1 MEIELKNKLA
11 LVSNEGSFTY
21 RELFGLSDLLAQNF
35 PGGGAKIAIFSE
47 NSAFWLMAL
56 YGAWRAGNVPVPV
69 DYLATAEEL
78 AYMLDDAAPAL
89 ICCSDKTRE
98 VAEKACNMAKVDCRI
113 FNLSAFKLPAEFP
126 KAAEGLCRADD
137 EDALLLYT
145 SGTTGSPKGVPLTFR
160 NIKSNID
167 AVCGRPIIAFN
178 GETVMGVPIYDEDTR
193 CLILLPLHHILPL
206 LGTGVMPLYNGG
218 TLYICPSL
226 SGDDIRY
233 IMNTYHI
240 THMVGVPRL
249 YSVICQGI
257 KNIVMSKA
265 PTRALY
271 HLSRKVDSLKFSRT
285 IFKAVQNKFGGALK
299 YCVCGGAALDPETA
313 RDLRAFGFELLEGF
327 GMTEA
332 SPMISFTRPGRTKIG
347 TAGEIVPGVEVKT
360 IDGEL
365 VARGANIMAGY
376 YNRPEETAEIIKDGW
391 LHTGD
396 LGFVDEAGY
405 VTITGRSKEIIVLPN
420 GKNINPLEI
429 EEKLESFTPFLAET
443 AVLLHG
449 GQLHAILVPNEKALA
464 AAGIVNIEEAIC
476 SQIIDPYNR
485 QASPAK
491 RLMGYSIC
499 HLELPRTRMGKLRRF
514 QLEEILNKTMAG
526 ERESENGDV
535 ENVSPAGQ
543 TLINY
548 LTKITGIKVRLNHHL
563 ELNLGLDSLDKVTL
577 LAFIEDTYGLKMSE
591 QQLAEYAHIGDLLAF
606 IEKNMT
612 QLSAHEED
620 WHTLLQ
626 KGENLPMP
634 RSSFMHSFLKSLAA
648 LTARICFRLKLSG
661 QENLPQDPVIIA
673 ANHQSYAD
681 GLLLSMLMD
690 RRTFKRTVI
699 IAKEK
704 HFNLKFLKFLARRCN
719 IILMD
724 INSNVKESMQKM
736 AQALKKGYNVIIFP
750 EGTRS
755 SDGQV
760 ANFKRSF
767 AIVSS
772 ELEVPVVP
780 AVIDGASKAIP
791 KGRILPRLFSKISVR
806 FLPPVAG
813 NEKDYQKLTHE
824 VQEEIE
830 SALKKAA

>member
-1 MEIELKNKLA
+1 MEIKLKNKLA
-11 LVSNEGSFTY
+11 LVSKEGTFTY
-21 RELFGLSDLLAQNF
+21 RELFGLSDLLAQSF
-35 PGGGAKIAIFSE
+35 PAAGAKVAIFSE

-56 YGAWRAGNVPVPV
+56 YGAWRAKNLPVPI
-69 DYLATAEEL
+69 DYLATPEEL
-78 AYMLDDAAPAL
+78 AYMLNDCEPEL

-98 VAEKACNMAKVDCRI
+98 VAEKALQLTSHKCPL
-113 FNLSAFKLPAEFP
+113 FNLSTFALPTEFP
-126 KAAEGLCRADD
+126 KAAAGLNRSDD
-137 EDALLLYT
+137 ELALLLYT
-145 SGTTGSPKGVPLTFR
+145 SGTTGTPKGVPLTFR

-178 GETVMGVPIYDEDTR
+178 GEKVMGVPIYDEDTR

-257 KNIVMSKA
+257 KNIVMAKA
-265 PTRALY
+265 ITRALY
-271 HLSRKVDSLKFSRT
+271 RLSRKVNSLKFSRI
-285 IFKAVQNKFGGALK
+285 IFKAVQNKFGGALR
-299 YCVCGGAALDPETA
+299 YCVCGGAALEPEIA

-332 SPMISFTRPGRTKIG
+332 SPMLSFTRPGRTKIG

-360 IDGEL
+360 IAGEL

-376 YNRPEETAEIIKDGW
+376 YKRPEETAEIIQDGW

-420 GKNINPLEI
+420 GKNINPVEI
-429 EEKLESFTPFLAET
+429 EEKLESLTPFLAET
-443 AVLLHG
+443 AVLLHN
-449 GQLHAILVPNEKALA
+449 GQLYAILVPEEKVLA
-464 AAGIVNIEEAIC
+464 SSGVVNIEETIC
-476 SQIIDPYNR
+476 TQIIDPYNR
-485 QASPAK
+485 TASPAK
-491 RLMGYSIC
+491 RLMGYTIA
-499 HLELPRTRMGKLRRF
+499 HIELPRTRMGKLRRF
-514 QLEEILNKTMAG
+514 QLEELLNKLVVGADKP
-526 ERESENGDV
+526 EVNELENIT
-535 ENVSPAGQ
+535 PAGQ

-548 LTKITGIKVRLNHHL
+548 LAKTTGIKVRLNHHL

-577 LAFIEDTYGLKMSE
+577 LAFIEDTFGLKMSE
-591 QQLAEYAHIGDLLAF
+591 QQLAEYAHVGELLAY

-620 WHTLLQ
+620 WYTLLQ

-634 RSSFMHSFLKSLAA
+634 KSSLVHSLLKGLCALAA
-648 LTARICFRLKLSG
+648 RLCFRLKLSG
-661 QENLPQDPVIIA
+661 QENLPPKPVIIA

-681 GLLLSMLMD
+681 GLFLSMLLD
-690 RRTFKRTVI
+690 RRTFKRTII

-704 HFNLKFLKFLARRCN
+704 HFNLKFMKFLARRCN

-755 SDGQV
+755 SDGKLT
-760 ANFKRSF
+760 NFKRSF

-772 ELEVPVVP
+772 ELEVPIVP
-780 AVIDGASKAIP
+780 AVIKGASKAMP
-791 KGRILPRLFSKISVR
+791 KGRILPRLFSKISVS

-813 NEKDYQKLTHE
+813 GEKDYQELTKE
-824 VQEEIE
+824 VQEEIA
-830 SALKKAA
+830 SALSKAA